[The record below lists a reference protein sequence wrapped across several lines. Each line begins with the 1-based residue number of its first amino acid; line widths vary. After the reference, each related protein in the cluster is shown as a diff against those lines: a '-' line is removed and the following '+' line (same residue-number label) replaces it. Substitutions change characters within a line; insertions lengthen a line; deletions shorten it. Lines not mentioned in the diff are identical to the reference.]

1 MTREYRGDS
10 RLQPGVLTFVTP
22 SPRYTSCE
30 DADKRRDGFEAGQ
43 DGMDARSDGN
53 AIPLAV
59 DLDGTLIATDLLW
72 EGLFILL
79 KKNPLYIFLVPF
91 WAAAGPA
98 RLKQAIAQRVDID
111 PASLPYRAPLLD
123 RIRAEHAEG
132 RKIVLATGTPRKF
145 ADAIARHLG
154 VFDRV
159 LATDGVDNL
168 TSGKK
173 RASLIAA
180 YGDGGFDY
188 AGNSRHDLQVFDAAR
203 SAIVVAPDRHA
214 ARWQAAHGAEAMP
227 APKPTLRTIVKMLRV
242 HQWLKNSLITVP
254 MVLSHEYFNTNM
266 IWECLLAF
274 VSFSAVASAIYIL
287 NDFFDLALDRKH
299 ATKRN
304 RPFASGAL
312 SIPFGIGAIAVLLA
326 IGLGTGALLSLEFL
340 AVLGGYLAVT
350 TAYSLSF
357 KRMLLVDVLTLA
369 GLYTIR
375 VLAGAAATGV
385 DVSFWLLAFSI
396 FFFLSLALV
405 KRFVELRTTA
415 IPPGERIAGRGYRT
429 EDQEIVAQAGM
440 ASAFSSA
447 LVLALYIDSVAVRE
461 LYPHPWLIWPLPPIV
476 LYLTMRVWIL
486 ARRDEM
492 HDDPVVFIIRDWRS
506 QIVVLIG
513 AVLLMIG
520 GW

>member
-1 MTREYRGDS
+1 
-10 RLQPGVLTFVTP
+10 
-22 SPRYTSCE
+22 
-30 DADKRRDGFEAGQ
+30 
-43 DGMDARSDGN
+43 MDARSEKN

-79 KKNPLYIFLVPF
+79 KQNPLYIFLVPF
-91 WAAAGPA
+91 WLAAGPA
-98 RLKQAIAQRVDID
+98 RLKQAIAERIDID
-111 PASLPYRAPLLD
+111 PASLPYREALLQRLRTD
-123 RIRAEHAEG
+123 HADG

-145 ADAIARHLG
+145 AEAIAAHLG
-154 VFDRV
+154 IFDYV
-159 LATDGVDNL
+159 LATDGPHNM
-168 TSGKK
+168 TSGRK
-173 RASLIAA
+173 RDALIAA

-188 AGNSRHDLQVFDAAR
+188 AGNSRHDLKVFDAAR
-203 SAIVVAPDRHA
+203 DAIVVAPDRHA
-214 ARWQAAHGAEAMP
+214 ARWQAAHGAETVPVA
-227 APKPTLRTIVKMLRV
+227 KPTLKTFVKMLRV
-242 HQWLKNSLITVP
+242 HQWLKNSLIAVP
-254 MVLSHEYFNTNM
+254 MVLSHEYFNGNM
-266 IWECLLAF
+266 IWQCLLAF
-274 VSFSAVASAIYIL
+274 ISFSAVASAIYIL

-304 RPFASGAL
+304 RPFASGVL
-312 SIPFGIGAIAVLLA
+312 SIPFGLGAMAALLA
-326 IGLGTGALLSLEFL
+326 IGIAAGLLLPIQFLGVL
-340 AVLGGYLAVT
+340 AGYLVVT

-369 GLYTIR
+369 GLYTVR

-405 KRFVELRTTA
+405 KRYVELRTTA
-415 IPPGERIAGRGYRT
+415 IPPGERIAGRGYRI

-447 LVLALYIDSVAVRE
+447 LVLALYMDSVAVRE
-461 LYPHPWLIWPLPPIV
+461 LYPHPWLVWPLAPIV

-492 HDDPVVFIIRDWRS
+492 NDDPVVFIIRDWRS
-506 QIVVLIG
+506 QIVVAIG
-513 AVLLMIG
+513 AALLVAG

>member
-1 MTREYRGDS
+1 
-10 RLQPGVLTFVTP
+10 
-22 SPRYTSCE
+22 
-30 DADKRRDGFEAGQ
+30 
-43 DGMDARSDGN
+43 MDARSDRN

-59 DLDGTLIATDLLW
+59 DLDGTLVATDLLW
-72 EGLFILL
+72 EGLFTLL
-79 KKNPLYIFLVPF
+79 KKNPLYLLLLPL
-91 WAAAGPA
+91 WLTGGPA
-98 RLKQAIAQRVDID
+98 RLKQEIARRVDID
-111 PASLPYRAPLLD
+111 PASLPYRQDLLD
-123 RIRAEHAEG
+123 RLRAEHREG
-132 RKIVLATGTPRKF
+132 RKILLATGTPRKF
-145 ADAIARHLG
+145 AEAIAAHLG
-154 VFDRV
+154 IFDRV
-159 LATDGVDNL
+159 LATDGPHNM
-168 TSGKK
+168 TSGRK
-173 RASLIAA
+173 RAALVAA
-180 YGDGGFDY
+180 YGDAGFDY
-188 AGNSRHDLQVFDAAR
+188 AGNSRHDLEVFDAAR
-203 SAIVVAPDRHA
+203 NALVVAPDRSA
-214 ARWQAAHGAEAMP
+214 RRWQSAHQAEAMP
-227 APKPTLRTIVKMLRV
+227 APKPTLRTYVKMLRM
-242 HQWLKNSLITVP
+242 HQWLKNALIAVP
-254 MVLSHEYFNTNM
+254 MVLSHEYFNPNM

-274 VSFSAVASAIYIL
+274 ASFSAVASAIYIL

-299 ATKRN
+299 PTKRN

-312 SIPFGIGAIAVLLA
+312 SIPFGLGAIAALLA
-326 IGLGTGALLSLEFL
+326 IGVAASLFLPIEFL
-340 AVLGGYLAVT
+340 GVLVGYMAVT

-447 LVLALYIDSVAVRE
+447 LVLALYMDSPAVRV
-461 LYPHPWLIWPLPPIV
+461 LYPHPWLIWPLAPIV

-506 QIVVLIG
+506 QIVVAIG
-513 AVLLMIG
+513 AVFLVAG